1 MSEAREA
8 YAAGDL
14 QRAIELLQ
22 RAWQNG
28 SLDTEALHL
37 LGVACGKTGRYD
49 EAREAIAEAL
59 RLEFELPVRGDAAT
73 AAALVDL
80 FWTRPFERWGPR
92 LPAIDRL
99 GWLFQRTGGYEK
111 WGAGLLAGVAQRNP
125 AGIAPGHDEQ
135 AASATLRLLDA
146 APDAPQGWAE
156 ALFSRV
162 LGPWIR
168 QAVEAERYS
177 LALLLETRAYG
188 AYVVKTESE
197 EHFRSALSMWTPPMC
212 QAGRRAARML
222 APLTAPPPTPVP
234 VVAFYLHSGN
244 VLAHTEVLLQ
254 FLEAHARLHPPM
266 VRPILFVRGHPHRTL
281 AERVAAIGVSCR
293 TLEAETIDR
302 PGADLR
308 ALFALREL
316 ATAENVSAL
325 VWVSIAVHMAF
336 AFSMRVA
343 PVQVWWALKYHSLEF
358 PEIDGYLTGAGA
370 GSTKLLGGRLW
381 RCAPLAS
388 DDWYRPQLASRA
400 AEVRAQYS
408 RHPVLFGCMGRES
421 KLNSEPFLASVARI
435 LKACP
440 EAGFLWTGRERSSAI
455 QGALERLG
463 VAERCHFIGWVDTK
477 LYAQVLD
484 VFLDSFPFPCGFTLY
499 ETMAAAKPVV
509 LFASPEAEETGL
521 YALVHPLLAGTAG
534 TPEEIHKARS
544 IFAEGRLFH
553 CARHPDEYVE
563 LAVRLAGDPH
573 ARSAA
578 GAANHAFVHAFLS
591 DRTRM
596 ARTIARHLVELAQ
609 G

>member
-1 MSEAREA
+1 
-8 YAAGDL
+8 
-14 QRAIELLQ
+14 
-22 RAWQNG
+22 
-28 SLDTEALHL
+28 
-37 LGVACGKTGRYD
+37 
-49 EAREAIAEAL
+49 
-59 RLEFELPVRGDAAT
+59 
-73 AAALVDL
+73 
-80 FWTRPFERWGPR
+80 
-92 LPAIDRL
+92 
-99 GWLFQRTGGYEK
+99 
-111 WGAGLLAGVAQRNP
+111 
-125 AGIAPGHDEQ
+125 
-135 AASATLRLLDA
+135 
-146 APDAPQGWAE
+146 
-156 ALFSRV
+156 
-162 LGPWIR
+162 
-168 QAVEAERYS
+168 
-177 LALLLETRAYG
+177 
-188 AYVVKTESE
+188 
-197 EHFRSALSMWTPPMC
+197 
-212 QAGRRAARML
+212 
-222 APLTAPPPTPVP
+222 
-234 VVAFYLHSGN
+234 
-244 VLAHTEVLLQ
+244 
-254 FLEAHARLHPPM
+254 
-266 VRPILFVRGHPHRTL
+266 
-281 AERVAAIGVSCR
+281 
-293 TLEAETIDR
+293 
-302 PGADLR
+302 
-308 ALFALREL
+308 
-316 ATAENVSAL
+316 VSAL

-388 DDWYRPQLASRA
+388 DDWYRPQLAPRA

-408 RHPVLFGCMGRES
+408 RHQLLFGCMGRES

-544 IFAEGRLFH
+544 IFAEGKLFH
-553 CARHPDEYVE
+553 CARHPGEYVE

-609 G
+609 GAQRA